1 MHTHLYLIPLVV
13 MAAVWLAM
21 VGLDLRF
28 GFMRATD
35 RFRSLAAQY
44 AAYAWLGAILLLL
57 TFLVVGSSM
66 RVPTK
71 EQLAKTPFYQL
82 FFLHAILVLFLFV
95 WWLLTDRPNLLDY
108 LNIQRR
114 EVGRALLTG
123 CAIGVGGWIFTIIIA
138 LLVGSILVASGIM
151 PKNPT
156 PPPMIGWLVTL
167 PLWKRGIVV
176 LSAMTVE
183 EAFFRG
189 WLQKRFGLIVSTILF
204 AMAHVGLGQPFL
216 LIGVSVISLVIG
228 TVFYRTKNLIPGIIA
243 HGIFDAVQLFV
254 VIPIVYSIAGG

>member
-1 MHTHLYLIPLVV
+1 MHTHLYLIPLAA

-21 VGLDLRF
+21 VILDLRF

-35 RFRSLAAQY
+35 RFSSRAAQFT
-44 AAYAWLGAILLLL
+44 AYASLGVFLLLL

-82 FFLHAILVLFLFV
+82 FSLHAILIIFLFV
-95 WWLLTDRPNLLDY
+95 WWLLTNRPNLLDY

-114 EVGRALLTG
+114 DLGKAILTG
-123 CAIGVGGWIFTIIIA
+123 CAVGVGGWIFTIMMA
-138 LLVGSILVASGIM
+138 LLVGSILMASGLM
-151 PKNPT
+151 PKNTT
-156 PPPMIGWLVTL
+156 PPPMIAWLVTM

-189 WLQKRFGLIVSTILF
+189 WLQKRFGLIASTILF
-204 AMAHVGLGQPFL
+204 ALAHVGLGQPFL
-216 LIGVSVISLVIG
+216 LIGVGVISLVIG
-228 TVFYRTKNLIPGIIA
+228 TVFYRTKNLIPGVIA

-254 VIPIVYSIAGG
+254 VIPVLYNFMGS